1 MTLDRLRLALHLN
14 IAGPL
19 AESVALAQRAEDAGV
34 DAIYVIEGLREPFV
48 ALAAM
53 ATATSSIGLGTYVAN
68 AYARTPQATATAA
81 LNLHDLSGG
90 RFTLGIGTGN
100 KHINEWLFG
109 LDSRRPVQPMR
120 DYLAIL
126 SAFLRGDTPAGPE
139 LGGEH
144 HHMQSR
150 FVPRAAER
158 VPVVL
163 AAAGPRMVEL
173 AATMT
178 DGVGL
183 GILISPEHLR
193 DDIRPRAAAAAEAA
207 GRDATTLRF
216 PMAAMVSID
225 EDADVARTR
234 TRQAIC
240 GLFHPIPH
248 PYYDYLLRAQGYAAV
263 ADAATEFAPQK
274 RWQEAADTITDE
286 LIDTLTITGTPQQC
300 ADRLRAYEGIAD
312 EVLCLNVG
320 APSSSDLVLRALAL
334 ASA

>member
-1 MTLDRLRLALHLN
+1 MTHHTMRLALHLN
-14 IAGPL
+14 VSGPIAD
-19 AESVALAQRAEDAGV
+19 SVAVALRAEDAGV
-34 DAIYVIEGLREPFV
+34 DAVYVIEGLREPFV
-48 ALAAM
+48 VLAAM
-53 ATATSSIGLGTYVAN
+53 AMATSRIGLGTYVAN

-81 LNLHDLSGG
+81 LNLQDVSDG

-109 LDSRRPVQPMR
+109 LDSTRPVQPLR

-126 SAFLRGDTPAGPE
+126 SAFLRGGTAAGDE
-139 LGGEH
+139 LGGDH

-150 FVPRAAER
+150 FAPKTATR

-163 AAAGPRMVEL
+163 AAAGPRMIEL

-183 GILISPEHLR
+183 GILISPEHLAHQ
-193 DDIRPRAAAAAEAA
+193 IRPRAAAAAVAA
-207 GRDATTLRF
+207 GLDATELRF

-225 EDADVARTR
+225 DDAEAARTR

-248 PYYDYLLRAQGYAAV
+248 PYYDYLLRAQGYADV
-263 ADAATEFAPQK
+263 ADAATELAPQK
-274 RWQEAADTITDE
+274 RWNEAAASISDE

-300 ADRLRAYEGIAD
+300 ADRLRAYEGAAD

-320 APSSSDLVLRALAL
+320 APGSVDLVLQTLAL
-334 ASA
+334 VRS